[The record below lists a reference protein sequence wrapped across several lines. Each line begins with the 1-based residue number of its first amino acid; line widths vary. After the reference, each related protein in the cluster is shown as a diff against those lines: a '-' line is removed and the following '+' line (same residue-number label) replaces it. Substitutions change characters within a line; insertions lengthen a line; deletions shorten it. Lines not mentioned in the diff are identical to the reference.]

1 MSVRGRPVSTKRATA
16 ACIREEAD
24 QLSGRSI
31 EVIIP
36 VQNMAEQ
43 LPKVLGPLIDQL
55 ADGDVITVVNDAST
69 DATEAV
75 ARSLGVNVV
84 TLPNSLGPYHARQ
97 FSASRSTADTL
108 LFIDARCRPLPGLL
122 AAHRELQARPGV
134 ALSCTDVR
142 TLSGPSLAARVSALK
157 QPFSLRGMVG
167 VRGRPDFYPTANLGI
182 DRTVFARVGGFRAMR
197 SGGDA
202 DICWR
207 IQEQSLGTMAVD
219 PRTLMDWEPR
229 TTIRD
234 LSSQW
239 KRYGGSTAY
248 LKWVYGQYSPAPY
261 GPDESLLSKIKAE
274 IQRRRSAPRS
284 TLTEKAVGVAMAW
297 VFQYG
302 YLVATAK
309 RGQFVMPEHYDL
321 EGAESN
327 P

>member
-1 MSVRGRPVSTKRATA
+1 VSSNA
-16 ACIREEAD
+16 
-24 QLSGRSI
+24 I

-36 VQNMAEQ
+36 VQNMADQ
-43 LPKVLGPLIDQL
+43 LPKVLRPLIHQL
-55 ADGDVITVVNDAST
+55 ADGDLITVVNDAST
-69 DATEAV
+69 DDTEAV

-84 TLPNSLGPYHARQ
+84 TLANSRGPYYARQ
-97 FSASRSTADTL
+97 FAASRSKADTL
-108 LFIDARCRPLPGLL
+108 LFIDGRCRALPGLL
-122 AAHRELQARPGV
+122 DAHRELQDRPGV

-142 TLSGPSLAARVSALK
+142 TLSGPTLAARVSALK

-167 VRGRPDFYPTANLGI
+167 VPGRPDFYPTANLGI
-182 DRTVFARVGGFRAMR
+182 ARIAFAAAGGFRAMR

-234 LSSQW
+234 LASQW

-274 IQRRRSAPRS
+274 IQRRHEAPRS
-284 TLTEKAVGVAMAW
+284 TLTEKAVGAAMAW

-302 YLVATAK
+302 YLAATAK
-309 RGQFVMPEHYDL
+309 RGQFVMPEYYDL
-321 EGAESN
+321 TAVEPN
-327 P
+327 PH

>member
-1 MSVRGRPVSTKRATA
+1 V
-16 ACIREEAD
+16 
-24 QLSGRSI
+24 SI

-36 VQNMAEQ
+36 VQNMADQ
-43 LPKVLGPLIDQL
+43 LPKVLRPLVDQL
-55 ADGDVITVVNDAST
+55 ADGDLITVVNDAST
-69 DATEAV
+69 DDTEAV
-75 ARSLGVNVV
+75 ARSLGANVV
-84 TLPNSLGPYHARQ
+84 TLPDSRGPYYARQ
-97 FSASRSTADTL
+97 FVASRSTADTL
-108 LFIDARCRPLPGLL
+108 LFIDVRCRPLPGLL

-167 VRGRPDFYPTANLGI
+167 VPGRPDFYPTANLGI
-182 DRTVFARVGGFRAMR
+182 DRSAFSSVGGFRAMR

-207 IQEQSLGTMAVD
+207 IQEQALGTMSAD
-219 PRTLMDWEPR
+219 TRQLMDWEPR

-248 LKWVYGQYSPAPY
+248 LKWVYGEYSPAPY
-261 GPDESLLSKIKAE
+261 GPDQSLATKIKAE
-274 IQRRRSAPRS
+274 LRRRRHAPRS
-284 TLTEKAVGVAMAW
+284 TLTEKAVGAAMAW

-302 YLVATAK
+302 YLAAKAK
-309 RGQFVMPEHYDL
+309 RRQFTMPAHYDMTPV
-321 EGAESN
+321 EPNSQ
-327 P
+327 